1 MSKLQNLL
9 CYWYFQLNKLLI
21 KITLCSCVMKLCL
34 TTTNGILETPIRT
47 FQCKSSELVKIK
59 YFVIKNIK
67 HFHTNTGHSQ
77 TPPGTLRNYFRL
89 VHLGSEVQ
97 LLSQITAENKC
108 WKRSRW
114 CKSWRLLKNTQ
125 HFHTNLGH
133 LGGTLEMFTNYFWE
147 VRFVKNCI

>member
-1 MSKLQNLL
+1 
-9 CYWYFQLNKLLI
+9 
-21 KITLCSCVMKLCL
+21 MKLCL

-47 FQCKSSELVKIK
+47 FYRKSSELVKIK

-77 TPPGTLRNYFRL
+77 TSLGTFRNYFRL

-97 LLSQITAENKC
+97 LLSQITAEKKC
-108 WKRSRW
+108 WKRSKW
-114 CKSWRLLKNTQ
+114 PKSWRLLKNTQ

-133 LGGTLEMFTNYFWE
+133 LGDTIGMFTNYFQE
-147 VRFVKNCI
+147 VHFAKNYI